1 MWPKSGDQRGKSGKE
16 AIEILD
22 DEEKE
27 EKEEL
32 VEEVEQEL
40 AAESRRPLRGRDMNS
55 PEGEVIQRLRL
66 AKWQ

>member
-16 AIEILD
+16 AIENLD
-22 DEEKE
+22 DEKE
-27 EKEEL
+27 EEEEL

-40 AAESRRPLRGRDMNS
+40 AAESRRPLKGRDMNS
-55 PEGEVIQRLRL
+55 PEGEVVQRLRL